1 MKLILVVVAFLTVS
15 LGFAQ
20 PPDVPA
26 TPGTTYG
33 EDVKIAG
40 ATPVAELPKL
50 LKASQPQT
58 VKVTGTVL
66 DVCPKMGCWLSL
78 EMPDK
83 STVFV
88 KMKDYAFFVP
98 TALKGK
104 TVVMDAEAKIIK
116 TSVEELKHY
125 AEDAKKPQQE
135 IDAIKAPKEEI
146 RLTASGITV
155 VK

>member
-1 MKLILVVVAFLTVS
+1 MKLILSFAALLIAT
-15 LGFAQ
+15 LGLAQ

-33 EDVKIAG
+33 DEVKATG
-40 ATPVAELPKL
+40 AIPVAELPQL
-50 LKASQPQT
+50 LKNDQPQA
-58 VKVTGTVL
+58 VKVQGTVT
-66 DVCPKMGCWLSL
+66 DVCPKMGCWLAL

-88 KMKDYAFFVP
+88 KMKDYGFFVP

-104 TVVMDAEAKIIK
+104 TVVMDAEAKILK
-116 TSVEELKHY
+116 TSVEELRHY
-125 AEDAKKPQQE
+125 AEDAKKSQQE
-135 IDAIKAPKEEI
+135 IDAIKAPREEI